1 MKFYDTTYEEYI
13 TKNNK
18 ISLHPKL
25 TTLYKS
31 FPEDINNMQNLIF
44 LDPKVWVSIRKC
56 WLLLKNIVLQS

>member
-31 FPEDINNMQNLIF
+31 FFHILT
-44 LDPKVWVSIRKC
+44 
-56 WLLLKNIVLQS
+56 LKNYIF